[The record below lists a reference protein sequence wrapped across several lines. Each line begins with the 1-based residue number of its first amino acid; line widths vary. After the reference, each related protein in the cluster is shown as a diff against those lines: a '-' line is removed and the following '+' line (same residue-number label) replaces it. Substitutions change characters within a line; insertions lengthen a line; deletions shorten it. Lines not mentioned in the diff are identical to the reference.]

1 MWVTGSWLSSKH
13 TLPQHMRKILPLTG
27 RVCQSFRGLQ
37 TAHTIS
43 WYQIFLTSGGM
54 FWPPRLFLNIFI
66 HTSPQRAD
74 VTLCKTSVFQSGCI
88 PRQGEA
94 CKWTRWRMNNRLH
107 TQVSM
112 TRCSAFL
119 ALQYKSISRSWNLY
133 LLLPL
138 HLSTSMWALTNGMWA
153 EVLFSTPRISSQSPT
168 TDNSDILSVLNIP
181 GRASRE
187 RQSQKEEWL

>member
-1 MWVTGSWLSSKH
+1 MAWNSAFLRRAQALLMWVTGSWLSSKH

-54 FWPPRLFLNIFI
+54 FWPPWLFLNIFI

-94 CKWTRWRMNNRLH
+94 CKWTRWRMNKEQCIRLSSDLHMWTHITIH
-107 TQVSM
+107 T
-112 TRCSAFL
+112 
-119 ALQYKSISRSWNLY
+119 YKCR
-133 LLLPL
+133 
-138 HLSTSMWALTNGMWA
+138 
-153 EVLFSTPRISSQSPT
+153 RK
-168 TDNSDILSVLNIP
+168 
-181 GRASRE
+181 RE
-187 RQSQKEEWL
+187 REEEVVVAYSSTFLNLLVVGLQ